1 MNKQELTEAEIRSR
15 YITPAL
21 QASSWDLHTQI
32 REEYGFTYGRILV
45 RGKKPERGKQ
55 KFIDYLLS
63 YKKEL
68 PLAVVEAKDNRHSL
82 GDGMQQALEY
92 AELLDV
98 PYVFSSNGDGFLFH
112 DRTATEN
119 PEKELS
125 LDEFPTPE
133 ELYRR
138 YRDWKGLDGEVE
150 KVATQD
156 YFFDPTFKD
165 PRYYQRV
172 AINRTVEAVAKGEK
186 RILLVMATGTGKTFV
201 AFQTIYRLW
210 KSGAKKRVL
219 FLADRNILIDQTK
232 TNDFKPF
239 GDKLFKITN
248 RNADKAYEIYMALY
262 QAVTGNDEERQTYRQ
277 FSPDFFD
284 LIVVDE
290 CHRGSASDNSA
301 WREVLDYFGS
311 ATQIGMTATPKETKD
326 VSNMHYFGDPI
337 YTYSLRQG
345 IDDGFLAPY
354 KVVRVTLDKD
364 VDGYRPT
371 SGELDKYGEP
381 IPDKVY
387 GSTEFDRTI
396 VIDDRTKLV
405 AQKISEYMRN
415 TGDRYMK
422 TIVFCVDIEHAER
435 MRQAL
440 VNENGDL
447 ANIDSRYV
455 VRITGDNEIGKREL
469 DNFIDPEST
478 YPVIATTSRLMSTGV
493 DCQTCK
499 LIVLDREVGSMTEFK
514 QIIGRGTRLR
524 PDFGKEY
531 FTVLD
536 FRRATDKFADPEF
549 DGDPVQI
556 YEPKPDEPL
565 AEPTEVSI
573 AYLEVGKDEEVASI
587 ELPEN
592 DPAAGAIPTNKKL
605 KSEKIY
611 VQGVEVKVLNEQVSF
626 IDEHGKLITQSL
638 RDYTRQN
645 ILKRYASMDQFLN
658 EWRSVDQKLALMDEL
673 EKQGILLH
681 ELIDEVGTKIDP
693 FDLVLH
699 IAYGHRPI
707 ARKERAEKLK
717 KGNYFEKYSDK
728 AKSVIDALIDKYADQ
743 GIEHIETPEVLKV
756 TPFSRIGT
764 PFELLEEL
772 GGSNGYEKV
781 VQEIEQ
787 KLYVEV

>member
-1 MNKQELTEAEIRSR
+1 
-15 YITPAL
+15 
-21 QASSWDLHTQI
+21 
-32 REEYGFTYGRILV
+32 
-45 RGKKPERGKQ
+45 
-55 KFIDYLLS
+55 
-63 YKKEL
+63 
-68 PLAVVEAKDNRHSL
+68 
-82 GDGMQQALEY
+82 
-92 AELLDV
+92 
-98 PYVFSSNGDGFLFH
+98 
-112 DRTATEN
+112 
-119 PEKELS
+119 
-125 LDEFPTPE
+125 
-133 ELYRR
+133 
-138 YRDWKGLDGEVE
+138 
-150 KVATQD
+150 
-156 YFFDPTFKD
+156 
-165 PRYYQRV
+165 
-172 AINRTVEAVAKGEK
+172 
-186 RILLVMATGTGKTFV
+186 
-201 AFQTIYRLW
+201 
-210 KSGAKKRVL
+210 
-219 FLADRNILIDQTK
+219 
-232 TNDFKPF
+232 
-239 GDKLFKITN
+239 
-248 RNADKAYEIYMALY
+248 
-262 QAVTGNDEERQTYRQ
+262 
-277 FSPDFFD
+277 
-284 LIVVDE
+284 
-290 CHRGSASDNSA
+290 
-301 WREVLDYFGS
+301 
-311 ATQIGMTATPKETKD
+311 
-326 VSNMHYFGDPI
+326 
-337 YTYSLRQG
+337 
-345 IDDGFLAPY
+345 
-354 KVVRVTLDKD
+354 
-364 VDGYRPT
+364 
-371 SGELDKYGEP
+371 
-381 IPDKVY
+381 
-387 GSTEFDRTI
+387 
-396 VIDDRTKLV
+396 
-405 AQKISEYMRN
+405 
-415 TGDRYMK
+415 
-422 TIVFCVDIEHAER
+422 
-435 MRQAL
+435 
-440 VNENGDL
+440 
-447 ANIDSRYV
+447 
-455 VRITGDNEIGKREL
+455 
-469 DNFIDPEST
+469 
-478 YPVIATTSRLMSTGV
+478 
-493 DCQTCK
+493 
-499 LIVLDREVGSMTEFK
+499 VGSMTEFK